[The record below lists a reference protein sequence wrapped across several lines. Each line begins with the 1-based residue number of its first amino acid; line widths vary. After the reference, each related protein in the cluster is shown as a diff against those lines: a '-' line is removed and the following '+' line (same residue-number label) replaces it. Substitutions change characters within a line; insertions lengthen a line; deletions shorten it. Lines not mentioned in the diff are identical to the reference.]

1 VGAIPVVAGRR
12 CCNLRLGSSSSVA
25 SNERNVHS
33 HYPLRSVP
41 GVANESVDGLIGL
54 DHSTVEEP
62 TGAVHPLPPI
72 LHGQQHKEKK
82 GPGIY
87 NSLQVLD
94 CFCLKPV

>member
-1 VGAIPVVAGRR
+1 M
-12 CCNLRLGSSSSVA
+12 
-25 SNERNVHS
+25 HS
-33 HYPLRSVP
+33 HYPMRSVP

-62 TGAVHPLPPI
+62 TGAVHPLFSPSDSSRPE
-72 LHGQQHKEKK
+72 QHKEKK

-87 NSLQVLD
+87 NSLQVSD

>member
-1 VGAIPVVAGRR
+1 MGAIPVVAGRR
-12 CCNLRLGSSSSVA
+12 CSNLRQGSSSVA

-62 TGAVHPLPPI
+62 SGAVHPLPPI
-72 LHGQQHKEKK
+72 LHGRSSIKK
-82 GPGIY
+82 KRG
-87 NSLQVLD
+87 QVYITLFKSQI